1 MEPAAVISGM
11 ERAIEVGSIDPEVVA
26 VEARRALGRPVAAPV
41 VSESLATFDRPAP
54 TLSGYDALL
63 EVG

>member
-1 MEPAAVISGM
+1 MD
-11 ERAIEVGSIDPEVVA
+11 RALDVGSVGPEVVA
-26 VEARRALGRPVAAPV
+26 VEARRSLGRPLVAPV
-41 VSESLATFDRPAP
+41 VNDSWAFDRPAP